1 MAKTFI
7 GIVGCGAI
15 ARAIL
20 RAVDDGGLDVAVAG
34 VTSRR
39 ADEARAFL
47 ATLGTPVAYLS
58 RGEVIEAADIV
69 VEAAGP
75 HVVTEL
81 AQAVFDAGKALMLIS
96 VGALLDHPEVMDRSR
111 ETGCRLL
118 MPSGAIAGLD
128 GIKAACIGEV
138 DHVTMVSRKPPAAL
152 DGAPYVVERGIDLW
166 GMSEEQSIFSG
177 SAREACAGFPNNL
190 NVSAAV
196 SFAGIG
202 PDRTTVEIVAVP
214 GLERNCHD
222 IEVEG
227 EFGLLRVHVE
237 NVPGENPKTGRLT
250 AMSIIR
256 TLQQTVDPVQLGT

>member
-1 MAKTFI
+1 MAKSSI

-15 ARAIL
+15 ARAVL
-20 RAVDDGGLDVAVAG
+20 RAVDGGVLDVRVAG
-34 VTSRR
+34 VTSRD
-39 ADEARAFL
+39 ADKACAFL
-47 ATLGTPVAYLS
+47 GTLQSPVGYLS
-58 RGEVIEAADIV
+58 RGELIDASDIV

-75 HVVTEL
+75 HVVPDL
-81 AQAVFDAGKALMLIS
+81 AAATFDAGKSLLLIS
-96 VGALLDHPEVMDRSR
+96 VGALLDHPEVAERSR

-128 GIKAACIGEV
+128 GIKAACVGAV

-166 GMSEEQSIFSG
+166 GMREEQKIFSG
-177 SAREACAGFPNNL
+177 SAREACAGFPSNL

-202 PDRTTVEIVAVP
+202 PDRTTVEVVAVP

-222 IEVEG
+222 VEVEG
-227 EFGLLRVHVE
+227 EFGLLRVHLE
-237 NVPGENPKTGRLT
+237 NIPGENPKTGKLT

-256 TLQQTVDPVQLGT
+256 TLQQAVDPVQLGT